1 VTALGHESSLAAA
14 PTPERMAGIASSARA
29 WLVSLLER
37 IPARGDVAVRALC
50 HVLIASWIADTINGR
65 DRAKSAGFTE
75 VAQHVARSLNASENS
90 SYIDGVKPTL
100 KLLVEILLSSEGLG
114 VEPFRQFLTQSVSIL
129 RRADP
134 ALEADPSLMDKRIL
148 LYSANILPRP
158 PTVSADGVRVLLD
171 NFRLSASTEV
181 IDALT
186 LQLECLT
193 GWGTRL
199 VDAEII
205 APSLGEIFA
214 GFAVQRLRNYD
225 LISAARLIRLQ
236 EYLAAS
242 RIIARRDDLYNALC
256 MQHRSHGPFGW
267 YGPEAAKLRKVSPV
281 LLEDTEFYLVT
292 TLECLWTLAERS
304 IDGWRLFGRVPRY
317 VSLQVEQHP
326 CAESQPTSPKAY
338 CRTKGES

>member
-1 VTALGHESSLAAA
+1 VSTLGMSHQLAAA
-14 PTPERMAGIASSARA
+14 PTPERIADIASSARA

-37 IPARGDVAVRALC
+37 IPVRGDVAVRALC
-50 HVLIASWIADTINGR
+50 HVLIATWIADTIAGK
-65 DRAKSAGFTE
+65 DRAKSANFMD
-75 VAQHVARSLNASENS
+75 VAQYVARSLNASENS
-90 SYIDGVKPTL
+90 NYIDGVKPTL

-114 VEPFRQFLTQSVSIL
+114 VQPFRQFLTQSVSIL

-134 ALEADPSLMDKRIL
+134 VLEADPSLMDKRIL
-148 LYSANILPRP
+148 LYSADILPRP
-158 PTVSADGVRVLLD
+158 ATASADGPRVLLG
-171 NFRLSASTEV
+171 NFRLSASKEE

-199 VDAEII
+199 INAKVI

-225 LISAARLIRLQ
+225 LISAARLLRLQ
-236 EYLAAS
+236 EYLAAN

-256 MQHRSHGPFGW
+256 MQHRTHGPFGW
-267 YGPEAAKLRKVSPV
+267 YGPEAASLRKLSPV

-304 IDGWRLFGRVPRY
+304 VDGWRLFGRVPRY
-317 VSLQVEQHP
+317 IAP
-326 CAESQPTSPKAY
+326 GGPTSVPRKS
-338 CRTKGES
+338 TDHPENVL